1 VKTITNAILMTVDG
15 ISQNIQ
21 DLGIADPKSIQMG
34 VDS

>member
-21 DLGIADPKSIQMG
+21 DLDPFVQIWLII
-34 VDS
+34 